1 MFKKRILRIVDA
13 NFNRLKEALRV
24 VEDIF
29 RFIYEDDKLR
39 KKTRELRHAL
49 DVLVAE
55 KIFNEAILERNSIS
69 DLGKKVDVLEFN
81 KKDLS
86 DILFANLQR
95 AKESSR
101 VLEEILK
108 ITFSAKVS
116 VLKKVRY
123 DIYDLEKE
131 AYKYKRK

>member
-1 MFKKRILRIVDA
+1 MYKKRILRIVDA

-24 VEDIF
+24 VEDVF

-39 KKTRELRHAL
+39 KETRKLRHAL
-49 DVLVAE
+49 DVLVEE

-69 DLGKKVDVLEFN
+69 DLGKKTDVLELN
-81 KKDLS
+81 RKDLS
-86 DILFANLQR
+86 DVLFVNLQR

-101 VLEEILK
+101 VLEEVLK
-108 ITFSAKVS
+108 IIFPAKVS

>member
-1 MFKKRILRIVDA
+1 MLKKRILRIVDA

-39 KKTRELRHAL
+39 KKTRELRHVL
-49 DVLVAE
+49 DVLLAE
-55 KIFNEAILERNSIS
+55 KIFNEAILERNSIG
-69 DLGKKVDVLEFN
+69 DLGKKVDVLELN

-131 AYKYKRK
+131 AYKYKRR